1 MYKSIPK
8 DIREQI
14 LARVKEGKE
23 KVSVIAE
30 QHGIS
35 SRTIY
40 DWLSKGVDGDNRD
53 WLANNRLRKENLQL
67 KQMIGQLMLEKN
79 WRKSCDD

>member
-1 MYKSIPK
+1 MSQSIPK
-8 DIREQI
+8 DIREQV

-35 SRTIY
+35 DRTIY
-40 DWLSKGVDGDNRD
+40 AWLSKGIDGGNRD
-53 WLANNRLRKENLQL
+53 WLENNRLRKENLQL
-67 KQMIGQLMLEKN
+67 KQMIGELMLEKK
-79 WRKSCDD
+79 RRIKLK